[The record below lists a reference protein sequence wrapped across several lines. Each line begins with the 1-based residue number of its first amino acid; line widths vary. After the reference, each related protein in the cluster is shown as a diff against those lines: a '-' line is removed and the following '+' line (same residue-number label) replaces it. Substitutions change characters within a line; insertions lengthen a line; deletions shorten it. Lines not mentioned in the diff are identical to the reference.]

1 MWCYQKGIKSKLW
14 PSYFLNDN
22 FSVPKYFKN
31 SIVEQIFFVHFL
43 VQDGREKVIKLN
55 SASGE
60 KILVDNELC
69 YQNSRYWFVRVL
81 YAGKSSSKVFFHL

>member
-69 YQNSRYWFVRVL
+69 YQNSQYWFVRVL